1 MPFELQDD
9 FGDDDALLN
18 VDVDAMA
25 AARRAAPPAGPQ
37 YGTAPPHAAPPP
49 HARHPAQRMPY
60 PHEQPPPRTSPGAA
74 APLRRAR
81 RTRTRRVSRQVTTPL
96 RRTAR

>member
-60 PHEQPPPRTSPGAA
+60 PHELPSAHQPRRGGPA
-74 APLRRAR
+74 APRSTHAHAPGV
-81 RTRTRRVSRQVTTPL
+81 TPVTTPL

>member
-37 YGTAPPHAAPPP
+37 YGTARRTRRLRLTRVTP
-49 HARHPAQRMPY
+49 RRMPY
-60 PHEQPPPRTSPGAA
+60 PHELPSAHQPRAAAGAA
-74 APLRRAR
+74 PTHAHAPGVAG
-81 RTRTRRVSRQVTTPL
+81 
-96 RRTAR
+96 